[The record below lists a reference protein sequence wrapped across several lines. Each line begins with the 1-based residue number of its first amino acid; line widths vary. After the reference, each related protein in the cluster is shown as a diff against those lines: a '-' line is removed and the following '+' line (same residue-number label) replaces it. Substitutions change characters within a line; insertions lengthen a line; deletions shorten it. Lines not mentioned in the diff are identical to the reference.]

1 VSRGRDAAGAPEATA
16 LHPGDGRRAWPQGA
30 EAAQLSRLRIVTDPG
45 RFPFRHRTED
55 LLKGRAH
62 VLQHRPQAAE
72 MTRTER
78 SEQETIDRREAL
90 RRAALLLGAALAAPT
105 AAGVLAGCRAS
116 RVPDGA
122 WAPQAFTR
130 GQAELVAAI
139 AEHILPETDT
149 PGARGAGVH
158 RFIDAMLA
166 ESYPPVERKRFLV
179 GLAEVDA
186 RAARTLGR
194 PFLQCAATDQRA
206 LLRALDRDAFA
217 SGTGDGPAV
226 PFFRTM
232 KELTL
237 VGYYTSEIG
246 ATRELHHAPVPG
258 RYNGCVPLAQIGR
271 TWAV

>member
-1 VSRGRDAAGAPEATA
+1 VSRGRDAPGAPEAAA
-16 LHPGDGRRAWPQGA
+16 LHPGDGRRALPQGA
-30 EAAQLSRLRIVTDPG
+30 EAAQLSRLRIMTDPG
-45 RFPFRHRTED
+45 SFPFRHRTED

-62 VLQHRPQAAE
+62 VLQHRPRAAE
-72 MTRTER
+72 MTPTER

-105 AAGVLAGCRAS
+105 VAGVLAGCRAS

-122 WAPQAFTR
+122 WAPRALTR
-130 GQAELVAAI
+130 AQAELVAAI

-149 PGARGAGVH
+149 PGARAAGVH

-166 ESYPPVERKRFLV
+166 ESYPPVERKRFLE

-186 RAARTLGR
+186 RAGRASSR
-194 PFLQCAATDQRA
+194 PFLQCAVGDQRA
-206 LLRALDRDAFA
+206 LLEVLDREALAGSVD
-217 SGTGDGPAV
+217 PLEP

-232 KELTL
+232 KQLTL

-258 RYNGCVPLAQIGR
+258 RYDGCVPLAQIGR